1 MKCYLDMQIS
11 CKHCNRKSNISFGHS
26 LSLYNSIVV
35 STELL
40 NKDNVFN
47 NKHNKAYK

>member
-1 MKCYLDMQIS
+1 MKCYLDMQIN
-11 CKHCNRKSNISFGHS
+11 CKHCNSKSKISVGHS
-26 LSLYNSIVV
+26 LTLYNSNVV
-35 STELL
+35 STEVL